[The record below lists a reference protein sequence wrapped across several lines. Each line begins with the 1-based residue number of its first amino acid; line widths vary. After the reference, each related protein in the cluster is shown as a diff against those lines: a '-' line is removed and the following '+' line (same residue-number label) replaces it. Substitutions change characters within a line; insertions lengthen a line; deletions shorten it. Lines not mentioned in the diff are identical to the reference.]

1 MSLKDQLRKD
11 MFQATKDGDTSRSD
25 ILKMAIATIKN
36 EQIAKEEELD
46 DATVIKILRKEAKKI
61 EDSITQFTQMQRS
74 DLVEKEKSQLDVINA
89 YLPALMDISK
99 VEETVKTV
107 IEKTAAKDI
116 RDMGKVMGMA
126 MKELDGQADGNT
138 VREIVQKLL
147 S

>member
-36 EQIAKEEELD
+36 EQIAKQEELD
-46 DATVIKILRKEAKKI
+46 DATVMKILRKEAKKI
-61 EDSITQFTQMQRS
+61 EDSISQFTQMQRN
-74 DLVEKEKSQLDVINA
+74 DLVEKEKSQLEVINA

-99 VEETVKTV
+99 VEETVKSV
-107 IEKTAAKDI
+107 IEETEAKDI